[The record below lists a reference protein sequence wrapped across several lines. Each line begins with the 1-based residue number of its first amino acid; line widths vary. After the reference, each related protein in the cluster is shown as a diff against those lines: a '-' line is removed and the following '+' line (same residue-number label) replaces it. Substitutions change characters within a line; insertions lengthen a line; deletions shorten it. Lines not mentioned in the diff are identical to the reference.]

1 MIEEEDEEEKEG
13 GEEGGGGVDT
23 AEAETSVSMP
33 KRMYIFCRTKFIL
46 LTSLLKLALG
56 YRLE

>member
-33 KRMYIFCRTKFIL
+33 KRMYISAAR
-46 LTSLLKLALG
+46 SLFYL
-56 YRLE
+56 RLC